1 MRGMILPVLE
11 RKRFDWTYL
20 GGGGQ
25 QQVVLQPAIDVT
37 RFYYVQ
43 LWVRIHERSFSAD
56 QAVGMTLFETL
67 PSNDDAREFTVAATS
82 FLSLSFTLGSPAS
95 VPALLNANSTNPGA
109 FLKLLLTG
117 YQSAT
122 APGTFYTEL
131 SAALVLREA

>member
-1 MRGMILPVLE
+1 MRGLILPVLE

-37 RFYYVQ
+37 GFYYIQ

-56 QAVGMTLFETL
+56 QTVGMTLFETL
-67 PSNDDAREFTVAATS
+67 PSNDDPREFTITSSS
-82 FLSLSFTLGSPAS
+82 FLSLSFNLGSPVS

-109 FLKLLLTG
+109 FLKLVLSA
-117 YQSAT
+117 YQAAT
-122 APGTFYTEL
+122 APGTFYAEL
-131 SAALVLREA
+131 SAVLVLREV